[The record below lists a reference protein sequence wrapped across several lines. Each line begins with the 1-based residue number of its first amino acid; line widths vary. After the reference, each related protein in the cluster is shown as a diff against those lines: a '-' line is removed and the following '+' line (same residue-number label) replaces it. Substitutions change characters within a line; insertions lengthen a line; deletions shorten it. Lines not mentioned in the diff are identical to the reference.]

1 MAYHQD
7 CSLIVHQEVLQPPH
21 APQVQVVCRLVQKHH
36 IRMPEQCLRQQHLDL
51 QPRVEIL
58 HQRLMQAYVHPEALQ
73 DARGFAL
80 RFPASELGIF
90 LLQLGGTD
98 TVLITEVLFHIDGV
112 LLPAAVIKALIA
124 HDDGVQHGIFIVQTL
139 VLLQDRHPSLRVQH
153 HRAACRLQLTGQNLD
168 ESGFPGTVGPDDAV
182 TVAGRKLQIH
192 PAEKYGRAELHGKI
206 IDSEHK

>member
-7 CSLIVHQEVLQPPH
+7 RSLIVHQKVLQPAH
-21 APQVQVVCRLVQKHH
+21 APKVEVVRRLVQQHH

-58 HQRLMQAYVHPEALQ
+58 HQRLMQTHVHAKALQ

-80 RFPASELGIF
+80 RFPASELGIL

-112 LLPAAVIKALIA
+112 LLPAAVI
-124 HDDGVQHGIFIVQTL
+124 
-139 VLLQDRHPSLRVQH
+139 
-153 HRAACRLQLTGQNLD
+153 
-168 ESGFPGTVGPDDAV
+168 
-182 TVAGRKLQIH
+182 
-192 PAEKYGRAELHGKI
+192 
-206 IDSEHK
+206 